1 MPKVLVTGGAG
12 FIGSNIADL
21 LLEEGYE
28 VVVIDNLSTGSRR
41 NVSKDVK
48 LYLKDIC
55 KADIR
60 SVFRKEKPDYVVHEA
75 AQINVRTSVSD
86 PAFDAKVNI
95 LGSINVLECCK
106 DYKVKKVVYASSGGA
121 IYGEPVKLPA
131 DEKHPIRP
139 LCPYGASK
147 YSVENYLSIYKKTYG
162 LDYVA
167 LRYANVYG
175 PRQDPLGE
183 AGVIAIFMNKLSC
196 GEKPVIYG
204 DGEQT
209 RDFVYV
215 GDVARANLLALETD
229 TPGTE
234 YNIGTGVETSVNQLY
249 GKLRD
254 VFSTGISAVHAGAVP
269 GEVRRIYLDNSLARK
284 GLGWMPEVGLAAGL
298 EKTHNWFR
306 SIPMAKGASK
316 TAKPS
321 GARKL

>member
-1 MPKVLVTGGAG
+1 MSKVLITGGAG

-21 LLEEGYE
+21 LLEKGYE
-28 VVVIDNLSTGSRR
+28 VIVIDNLSTGSRR
-41 NVSKDVK
+41 NVNKNVK
-48 LYLKDIC
+48 LYVKDIC

-60 SVFRKEKPDYVVHEA
+60 IVFRKEKPDYVVHEA
-75 AQINVRTSVSD
+75 AQINVRTSIID

-106 DYKVKKVVYASSGGA
+106 DYKVKKILYASSGGA

-131 DEKHPIRP
+131 DENHPIKP

-167 LRYANVYG
+167 LRYANVFG

-183 AGVIAIFMNKLSC
+183 AGVIAIFMNKLSH

-215 GDVARANLLALETD
+215 GDVARANLLALEKD
-229 TPGTE
+229 TKGTE

-249 GKLRD
+249 AKLRN
-254 VFSTGISAVHAGAVP
+254 VFSTDISAVHADAVA

-284 GLGWMPEVGLAAGL
+284 ELGWKPEVDLATGLA
-298 EKTHNWFR
+298 KTHKWFK
-306 SIPMAKGASK
+306 SISAPKAASK
-316 TAKPS
+316 IAK
-321 GARKL
+321 

>member
-1 MPKVLVTGGAG
+1 MSKVLVTGGAG
-12 FIGSNIADL
+12 FIGSNIVDL
-21 LLEEGYE
+21 LLEKGYE
-28 VVVIDNLSTGSRR
+28 VIIIDNLSTGSRR
-41 NVSKDVK
+41 NVNRNVK
-48 LYLKDIC
+48 LYVKDIC

-95 LGSINVLECCK
+95 LGSINILECCK
-106 DYKVKKVVYASSGGA
+106 DYRVKKIIYASSGGA

-131 DEKHPIRP
+131 GENHPIRP

-183 AGVIAIFMNKLSC
+183 AGVIAIFMNKLSL

-215 GDVARANLLALETD
+215 GDVARANLLALEKD
-229 TPGTE
+229 TLGTE

-249 GKLRD
+249 GKLRN
-254 VFSTGISAVHAGAVP
+254 VFSTGISAVHAEAVA
-269 GEVRRIYLDNSLARK
+269 GEVRRIYLDNRLAHK
-284 GLGWMPEVGLAAGL
+284 ELGWKPEVGLEAGL
-298 EKTHNWFR
+298 EKTYGWF
-306 SIPMAKGASK
+306 KSK
-316 TAKPS
+316 NGKQQGGKRA
-321 GARKL
+321 

>member
-21 LLEEGYE
+21 LLEKGYE
-28 VVVIDNLSTGSRR
+28 VIVLDNLSTGSRR
-41 NVSKDVK
+41 NVDKNVK
-48 LYLKDIC
+48 LYVKDIC

-60 SVFRKEKPDYVVHEA
+60 SVFRKERPDYVVHEA

-106 DYKVKKVVYASSGGA
+106 DYKVKKIVYASSGGA
-121 IYGEPVKLPA
+121 IYGEPVRLPA
-131 DEKHPIRP
+131 DENHPIRP

-147 YSVENYLSIYKKTYG
+147 YSVENYLNIYRKNYG

-183 AGVIAIFMNKLSC
+183 AGVIAIFMNKLSQ
-196 GEKPVIYG
+196 GEKPAIYG
-204 DGEQT
+204 DGGQT

-215 GDVARANLLALETD
+215 GDVARANLFALEKETG
-229 TPGTE
+229 GTE

-249 GKLRD
+249 CKLQK
-254 VFSTGISAVHAGAVP
+254 VFSTDISAVHAAAVP
-269 GEVRRIYLDNSLARK
+269 GEVRRICLDNSQAK
-284 GLGWMPEVGLAAGL
+284 KELGWKPEVDLAAGL
-298 EKTHNWFR
+298 EKTHDWFKT
-306 SIPMAKGASK
+306 IPSPKQGSK
-316 TAKPS
+316 TAKLRGPKNS
-321 GARKL
+321 

>member
-1 MPKVLVTGGAG
+1 MSKVLVTGGAG

-21 LLEEGYE
+21 LLEKGYE
-28 VVVIDNLSTGSRR
+28 VICIDNLSTGSRR
-41 NVSKDVK
+41 NVNKNLK
-48 LYLKDIC
+48 LYVKDIC
-55 KADIR
+55 TADIR
-60 SVFRKEKPDYVVHEA
+60 NVFKKEKPDYVVHEA

-95 LGSINVLECCK
+95 IGSINVLECCK
-106 DYKVKKVVYASSGGA
+106 DYNVKKVVYASSGGA

-131 DEKHPIRP
+131 DEKHQIRP

-183 AGVIAIFMNKLSC
+183 AGVIAIFMNKLSR

-204 DGEQT
+204 DGEQS

-215 GDVARANLLALETD
+215 GDVARANLLALEND
-229 TPGTE
+229 TKGTE

-249 GKLRD
+249 GKLRS
-254 VFSTGISAVHAGAVP
+254 VFSTGISAVHADAVP

-284 GLGWMPEVGLAAGL
+284 ELGWKPVVDLAAGL
-298 EKTHNWFR
+298 AKTHEWF
-306 SIPMAKGASK
+306 K
-316 TAKPS
+316 TVSSAGTAFKTGKSMRGKKP
-321 GARKL
+321 

>member
-21 LLEEGYE
+21 LLEKGYE
-28 VVVIDNLSTGSRR
+28 VIIIDNLSTGSRK
-41 NVSKDVK
+41 NVNKNAK
-48 LYLKDIC
+48 LYVKDIC

-60 SVFRKEKPDYVVHEA
+60 SVFRKENPDYVIHEA
-75 AQINVRTSVSD
+75 AQINVRTSFSD
-86 PAFDAKVNI
+86 PGLDAMVNI

-131 DEKHPIRP
+131 DEKHPVKP

-147 YSVENYLSIYKKTYG
+147 YSVENYLSIYKETYG

-229 TPGTE
+229 TKGTE

-254 VFSTGISAVHAGAVP
+254 VFSIDISAVHANAVA
-269 GEVRRIYLDNSLARK
+269 GEVRRIYLDNRLAQK
-284 GLGWMPEVGLAAGL
+284 ELGWKPEVDLAAGL
-298 EKTHNWFR
+298 EKTHCWFK
-306 SIPMAKGASK
+306 SAPLFKAGSK
-316 TAKPS
+316 TAKPQS
-321 GARKL
+321 VRKP